1 MPYYVFKIDA
11 GPTNLVKNLELMQ
24 SFEKYAEARD
34 FARAQRAASGEPGDA
49 GIKMVM
55 ANDQLEA
62 EENLITSREAPI
74 LQEWEK

>member
-11 GPTNLVKNLELMQ
+11 GPTSLVKNLELLQ
-24 SFEKYAEARD
+24 SFEKYPEARD
-34 FARAQRAASGEPGDA
+34 FARAQRAAIGAPGDA

-55 ANDQLEA
+55 ANDLLEA
-62 EENLITSREAPI
+62 EESLNTSREAPI